1 MWPLLFEDRY
11 VIRRRWLCDERFFI
25 SCQISYDLFCLLRT
39 WLLFIAQVVKFF
51 VGGFCWHT
59 DKAAK
64 CDPKF
69 ECRASSAC
77 RVHLTTCVPVIRLN
91 NINDAPRCN
100 GTFEKG
106 DCCLCVYLVYVRAR
120 LSLSLSLSVY
130 LFSLSYRSFF
140 MVILLHLPNIRL
152 LHHIKKDEKWQWI
165 FHMASDER
173 TCVYVCLLN
182 VRVSRS
188 FVECHFV
195 GNMYLMFQ
203 NMSQWPLFTFLFNS
217 CTVRWEKKWRMHF
230 ASYVD
235 RKTYA
240 DALWFPSEL
249 DVMQIQQQSDFMF
262 FQRQKSALL
271 HTVLC
276 ATLHMIAVSILT
288 WTVHMGPK
296 LSTVQRNEA

>member
-1 MWPLLFEDRY
+1 MNESFSIPILSACVSVCVRSGATLSKKLNVTIIIWRPLCDSAKVIVRRTIFHQLSNKLWFVLSTSYMIAIYCTSRWIFRRWFLLTHRHSCRMWPK
-11 VIRRRWLCDERFFI
+11 VWM
-25 SCQISYDLFCLLRT
+25 QG
-39 WLLFIAQVVKFF
+39 F
-51 VGGFCWHT
+51 VCMSGTSHNVC
-59 DKAAK
+59 
-64 CDPKF
+64 
-69 ECRASSAC
+69 
-77 RVHLTTCVPVIRLN
+77 PVIRLN
-91 NINDAPRCN
+91 NINDAPQCN

-152 LHHIKKDEKWQWI
+152 LHRITKDEKWQWI

-182 VRVSRS
+182 VRVSHS

-217 CTVRWEKKWRMHF
+217 CTVRWKKNG
-230 ASYVD
+230 
-235 RKTYA
+235 
-240 DALWFPSEL
+240 E
-249 DVMQIQQQSDFMF
+249 
-262 FQRQKSALL
+262 
-271 HTVLC
+271 C
-276 ATLHMIAVSILT
+276 TLHPM
-288 WTVHMGPK
+288 
-296 LSTVQRNEA
+296 